1 MEGIVYDWI
10 LLEVLMGLRAMELWE
25 IMTSSD
31 VRAIAQYL
39 KKNKIFQNFG
49 SKSSVVA
56 QMVAMSPEFLNFQNL
71 G

>member
-1 MEGIVYDWI
+1 
-10 LLEVLMGLRAMELWE
+10 
-25 IMTSSD
+25 MTSSN

-39 KKNKIFQNFG
+39 KKILFQNFG

-71 G
+71 S